1 MQLQPATTNIAPL
14 PHRAVLSVT
23 GKDRVAVLNGLVSN
37 DVSLAA
43 PGRAVWAALL
53 TPQGKYVADFFIFA
67 DSDQLL
73 LECEAAQC
81 DMLAQKLARY
91 RLRADMNIAPSDLAV
106 YAAWG
111 GDVPAASIVAPDPRL
126 EAAGWRA
133 LAPADLPV
141 SAEFHAYDL
150 HRLRLGLPD
159 GTRDLELDKTLLLE
173 AGFDE
178 LHGISWT
185 KGCYLGQELTAR
197 TRYRGLLKR
206 RLLPVEAD
214 SPLPAPGTIVMAGER
229 EAGVLRSVIGAEGL
243 ALLRIDLHK
252 APLIADGVGL
262 RVQVPEWVKLQED
275 RKEVLLF

>member
-1 MQLQPATTNIAPL
+1 MTNIALL
-14 PHRAVLSVT
+14 PHRAVLCVT

-37 DVSLAA
+37 DVSEAA
-43 PGRAVWAALL
+43 PGHAIWAALL

-67 DSDQLL
+67 DTDRLL
-73 LECEAAQC
+73 LECETAQR

-91 RLRADMNIAPSDLAV
+91 RLRADMQIAPSDLAV

-111 GDVPAASIVAPDPRL
+111 GDAPAASIAAPDPRL
-126 EAAGWRA
+126 QQAGWRV
-133 LAPADLPV
+133 LAPPGGPV
-141 SAEFHAYDL
+141 SADFQAWDL

-159 GTRDLELDKTLLLE
+159 GTRDLEPDKTVLLE

-214 SPLPAPGTIVMAGER
+214 SPLPAPGTMVMAGER
-229 EAGVLRSVIGAEGL
+229 EAGVLRSVIGTEAL
-243 ALLRIDLHK
+243 ALLRIDLRN
-252 APLIADGVGL
+252 ATLVTGNLAL
-262 RVQVPEWVKLQED
+262 RVRVPEWVKLQED
-275 RKEVLLF
+275 RKEAVLF

>member
-1 MQLQPATTNIAPL
+1 MPNIALL
-14 PHRAVLSVT
+14 PTRAVLCVT

-37 DVSLAA
+37 DVAQA
-43 PGRAVWAALL
+43 VPGSAIWAALL

-67 DSDQLL
+67 DADRLL
-73 LECEAAQC
+73 LDCEAAQR
-81 DMLAQKLARY
+81 DMLALKLARY
-91 RLRADMNIAPSDLAV
+91 RLRADMHIESSDFAV
-106 YAAWG
+106 YAAWE
-111 GDVPAASIVAPDPRL
+111 GDAPMASIVAPDPRL
-126 EAAGWRA
+126 EQAGWRV
-133 LAPADLPV
+133 LAPAGSPV
-141 SAEFHAYDL
+141 SAEFEAWDL

-159 GTRDLELDKTLLLE
+159 GTRDLEPDKSVLLE

-206 RLLPVEAD
+206 RLFPIKAD

-243 ALLRIDLHK
+243 ALLRIDSVNATL
-252 APLIADGVGL
+252 AAEGVAL
-262 RVQVPEWVKLQED
+262 TVQRPEWMTVQEEK
-275 RKEVLLF
+275 KEAVLF